1 MTNHTDAPCGR
12 GVGAP
17 RPGRPGN
24 TDFMDELSIVR
35 SMMLRI
41 GRGLP
46 ATSTLARAL
55 TEWAT
60 THSAW
65 LGLEGEIGWE
75 AVLAHVAADQPAGPP
90 PHVLQRT
97 DVLAEMLSLAPFDR
111 VLLALVVACD
121 RLPRVGALAN
131 MAGEHGHDLPS
142 LLGLL
147 AGADPQD
154 AGRAVRRSAVLQL
167 DLATFQARYRG
178 AIEIE
183 LRWTLQRLLDRTAE
197 GGDDMLE
204 ILLGTRQQAR
214 LDLTD
219 FAHVADADFLVRL
232 LRGAIASEAAG
243 VNILIHGPPGT
254 GKTELARTLAHAAN
268 VPLHAVGE
276 ADDNG
281 DEPTRWERVGALRL
295 AQRILAQRRGPAL
308 LFDEMEDLI
317 GASERGAGDFFAK
330 REGSKVFVNR
340 LLETN
345 PAPVIWTTN
354 AIGNVD
360 PAILRRM
367 SFVLRL
373 PLPSPAAARRM
384 MARVAAEEG
393 VVPDAAL
400 ATMLDRAPETA
411 TVLRVAARSAR
422 LAGEGDAGLRTA
434 GSLVRALR
442 DGPLTPAFPSALD
455 LDLFESDPPLA
466 PLVERLAALGTGDVS
481 MLLSGPPGTGK
492 TALAH
497 HVARALDRP
506 LVTKRASDL
515 LSRWVGG
522 TEAAIAEAFAEAR
535 ERDCVLLFDEVDS
548 LLFDRTTAQH
558 SWEVGQVNEML
569 TWLDHHPLPVIAAT
583 NHVHKLD
590 PAALRRFV
598 FKLDLLPL
606 GRARAAQAFE
616 RFFGLPAPAGLAA
629 LTSLTPGD
637 FAVVARQ
644 QRFGAPLDAD
654 ALVQRL
660 EREAAAKPGSAG
672 RIGFG

>member
-1 MTNHTDAPCGR
+1 
-12 GVGAP
+12 
-17 RPGRPGN
+17 
-24 TDFMDELSIVR
+24 MDELSIVR
-35 SMMLRI
+35 SLLLRI

-46 ATSTLARAL
+46 ATSSLARAL

-60 THSAW
+60 THADW
-65 LGLEGEIGWE
+65 LGLAGDITWDGL
-75 AVLAHVAADQPAGPP
+75 LAHFAGEMPAGPEP
-90 PHVLQRT
+90 QVLQRT
-97 DVLAEMLSLAPFDR
+97 AVLAEMLALAPFDR
-111 VLLALVVACD
+111 VLLALFVACD
-121 RLPRVGALAN
+121 RLPRVGAVAS
-131 MAGEHGHDLPS
+131 MAGDHGHDLPS
-142 LLGLL
+142 LLGQL
-147 AGADPQD
+147 AGADAQD
-154 AGRAVRRSAVLQL
+154 AARAVRRSAVVQL
-167 DLATFQARYRG
+167 DLASFQARYRG

-183 LRWTLQRLLDRTAE
+183 LRWTLQRLLDRTAGTGE
-197 GGDDMLE
+197 DMLE
-204 ILLGTRQQAR
+204 TLVGPREPAR
-214 LDLTD
+214 LDMTD
-219 FAHVADADFLVRL
+219 FAHVADAGLLVRL
-232 LRGAIASEAAG
+232 LRGAIASDTAG

-254 GKTELARTLAHAAN
+254 GKTELARTLAHAAGA
-268 VPLHAVGE
+268 PLHAVGE
-276 ADDNG
+276 ADDDG
-281 DEPTRWERVGALRL
+281 GEPTRWERVGALRL
-295 AQRILAQRRGPAL
+295 AQRILAQRRGAIL

-317 GASERGAGDFFAK
+317 GNSTPGGGDFFDK

-354 AIGNVD
+354 AIGNID

-384 MARVAAEEG
+384 LARVAKEEG
-393 VVPDAAL
+393 VAPNLAL
-400 ATMLDRAPETA
+400 EAMLDRAPETA

-422 LAGEGDAGLRTA
+422 LVGEEDAGLRTA

-442 DGPLTPAFPSALD
+442 GSALPPAFPGTLD
-455 LDLFESDPPLA
+455 LDLFESDPPIA
-466 PLVERLAALGTGDVS
+466 PLMERLAAQGGSEVS

-497 HVARALDRP
+497 HLARALDRP

-548 LLFDRTTAQH
+548 LLFDRATAQH

-606 GRARAAQAFE
+606 GRERAAKAFE
-616 RFFGLPAPAGLAA
+616 RFFGLPAPVQLAA
-629 LTSLTPGD
+629 LGSLTPGD

-644 QRFGAPLDAD
+644 QRYSASLDAG
-654 ALVQRL
+654 ALVERL
-660 EREAAAKPGSAG
+660 GREITAKSATPG